1 MLHPVRP
8 LLVSVIILVS
18 RCAAGDDRQA
28 ESSFNGAR
36 APVSADSATID
47 LDRDRPAAQAD
58 RYRLARRVTLDLTGL
73 PPSLSRSRIPW
84 NRELPT
90 RAAK

>member
-1 MLHPVRP
+1 MLRPVRS
-8 LLVSVIILVS
+8 LLVSAIIFVS
-18 RCAAGDDRQA
+18 RCAASDDRQA
-28 ESSFNGAR
+28 ESCFNGAR

-47 LDRDRPAAQAD
+47 LDRDRPATEAD

-73 PPSLSRSRIPW
+73 PPSPSRSRMPW

-90 RAAK
+90 GAAK